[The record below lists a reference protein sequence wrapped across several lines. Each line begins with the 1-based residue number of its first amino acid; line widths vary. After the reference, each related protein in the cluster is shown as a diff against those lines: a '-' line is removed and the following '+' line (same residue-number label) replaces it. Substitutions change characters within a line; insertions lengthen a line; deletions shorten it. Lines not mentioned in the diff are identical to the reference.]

1 MNSAIRL
8 VRQIQGISDMAKKFL
23 VISLA
28 LISGLLTVSSTAQ
41 DLQTFR
47 ITRLPF
53 NSPNYNDISPVL
65 FSGGVVFCSDRRL
78 SGITERTSYDG
89 RRLFNMYF
97 AERKDT
103 LEWNNPREI
112 KTERT
117 ELFNNGPLSVAPDG
131 KTVYFT
137 SEIETGEPARSR
149 KFRNRSGIFIADL
162 NGFELTSIRPFKYN
176 NPEFDMGQPSISSD
190 GRYLFFASDMP
201 GGQGRSDIYYC
212 ELINNEWSAPVNAGP
227 FVNSESSEN
236 YPYLH
241 PGGRLYFT
249 SNRPGGAGGL
259 DVYYADKNGQ
269 EWYDPVRLPEP
280 INSSSDDFA
289 FVAAPDLE
297 TGFFASN
304 RRRSDDIYEFVTTI
318 IRKASCDPLQ
328 ENVYCYEF
336 AEENAIKY
344 DTIPFRY
351 EWRFG
356 DGGTAAGDVVQH
368 CFAGPGT
375 YLVQLDVINLVTNEK
390 SVNEKSETLVIQD
403 IEQPFITSGDTAF
416 VGREI
421 ELSAGKTNLPG
432 WEISRYYWNFDDETI
447 ATGMN
452 VRKTFIKPGEYNV
465 QLIVSTKAGPGGVIR
480 EACVSKN
487 ILILNR
493 P

>member
-1 MNSAIRL
+1 MTRK
-8 VRQIQGISDMAKKFL
+8 MFF
-23 VISLA
+23 ISLV
-28 LISGLLTVSSTAQ
+28 LISGLLTISSTAQ

-47 ITRLPF
+47 VTRLPF
-53 NSPNYNDISPVL
+53 NSPNYNDISPVML
-65 FSGGVVFCSDRRL
+65 SEGLVFCSDRRL
-78 SGITERTSYDG
+78 RVITERTSYDG
-89 RRLFNMYF
+89 RRLFNIYF

-103 LEWNNPREI
+103 LEWNRPREI
-112 KTERT
+112 RTERS
-117 ELFNNGPLSVAPDG
+117 ELFNNGPLSIAPDG

-137 SEIETGEPARSR
+137 SEIETGEPAKKR

-162 NGFELTSIRPFKYN
+162 KGSELTSIRPFKYN
-176 NPEFDMGQPSISSD
+176 NPDFDIGQPSVSSD
-190 GRYLFFASDMP
+190 GKYLFFASDMP

-212 ELINNEWSAPVNAGP
+212 ELINNEWSTPVNAGP
-227 FVNSESSEN
+227 IVNSSYSEN

-249 SNRPGGAGGL
+249 SDRPGGAGGL
-259 DVYYADKNGQ
+259 DVFYSIKNGE
-269 EWYDPVRLPEP
+269 EWENPIRLPSP

-304 RRRSDDIYEFVTTI
+304 RRRNDDIYEFTTTI
-318 IRKASCDPLQ
+318 IRKASCDKLQ

-336 AEENAIKY
+336 SEENAIKY

-356 DGGTAAGDVVQH
+356 DGETATGDVVQH
-368 CFAGPGT
+368 CYAGPGK
-375 YLVQLDVINLVTNEK
+375 YLVQLDVVNLVTNEK
-390 SVNEKSETLVIQD
+390 SVNEKSEILIIQD
-403 IEQPFITSGDTAF
+403 IEQPFITSADTAF
-416 VGREI
+416 VGQEI
-421 ELSAGKTNLPG
+421 VLSADKTNLPG
-432 WEISRYYWNFDDETI
+432 WDISRYYWNFDDETI
-447 ATGMN
+447 AVGNN
-452 VRKTFIKPGEYNV
+452 VRKSFIKPGEFNI
-465 QLIVSTKAGPGGVIR
+465 QLIVSTKAGPGGIIR